1 MTVVWARFGPG
12 GWRDGTHCYYCGRA
26 LPDVLE
32 QGCGSEEFRDATQA
46 RRDALCQ
53 MVAEVRRKG

>member
-1 MTVVWARFGPG
+1 MSDPDRCP
-12 GWRDGTHCYYCGRA
+12 YCGRS
-26 LPDVLE
+26 LPAVLE
-32 QGCGSEEFRDATQA
+32 QGCGSEEFKHASQE